1 MSKKQK
7 EIIEKMKL
15 LITALESTMDQE
27 PMAKSASEDDK
38 KPKWRGGTPNT
49 LPPQN

>member
-27 PMAKSASEDDK
+27 PMAKSADGDWVNGQ
-38 KPKWRGGTPNT
+38 PKERPKRG
-49 LPPQN
+49 